1 MRQACNG
8 NVAETRTEGLDMSED
23 EDEIANTI
31 RDIHRTVAEWKKHS
45 RFDASVNIPKT
56 GLDSYARLIRSANA
70 ALSRYTLC
78 AEVVYN
84 RNGSPYIRITIKD
97 TKGVHES

>member
-1 MRQACNG
+1 MSRLTHTGEAEI
-8 NVAETRTEGLDMSED
+8 VAD
-23 EDEIANTI
+23 TI
-31 RDIHRTVAEWKKHS
+31 RDIHRAVAEWKKRS

-56 GLDSYARLIRSANA
+56 GLDSYARLLRSANE

-84 RNGSPYIRITIKD
+84 RNGSAYIRITIKD
-97 TKGVHES
+97 SEGVHES